1 MVDHPNS
8 RNQEKCDSRIVIRGW
23 NRAWKR
29 KVMLNK
35 DKDELQRENSVKKKD
50 CRPCKDIGGKVSK

>member
-29 KVMLNK
+29 KVMLSK
-35 DKDELQRENSVKKKD
+35 DKDELQRENSVKKK
-50 CRPCKDIGGKVSK
+50 KL